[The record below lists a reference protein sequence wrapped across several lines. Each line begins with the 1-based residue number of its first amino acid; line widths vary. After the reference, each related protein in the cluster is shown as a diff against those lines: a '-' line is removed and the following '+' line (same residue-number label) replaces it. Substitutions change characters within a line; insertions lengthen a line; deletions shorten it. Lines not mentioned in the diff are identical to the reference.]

1 MKILVALTYYRPHV
15 SGLTIYVERLAR
27 ALVERG
33 HQLTVLTSQYDRRLP
48 TEEILHGVRV
58 RRMPVLARVSKGV
71 IMPGIGWEA
80 TRQVLAH
87 DAVSLHLPQLDAAGI
102 ALRGR
107 LFRRP
112 TILTY
117 HSDLKLP
124 PGLVNRAADAV
135 VSAANTTAGWLA
147 HRVVAYTEDFA
158 RCSPFLS
165 RRLNKLEVI
174 PPPVEVAPPQAEFGR
189 KLAGIVGDRFPVIG
203 LAARLATEKGVE
215 HLLDALPMIRS
226 RHPKAHVLF
235 AGPYE
240 HVLGEEGYA
249 RRLAPRLAEVE
260 DHWTFLGTLTPPE
273 MTAFF
278 DRCDVTVLPSI
289 NNTETFGLVQIE
301 SMLRGT
307 PVVASDLPGVRQ
319 PVLTT
324 GMGKI
329 TPVGDAP
336 AIAEA
341 VLEVV
346 DHPENYRGDQ
356 AALAEA
362 YAPARTAEAY
372 ERLIL
377 SLARQLGRI
386 ADA

>member
-15 SGLTIYVERLAR
+15 SGLTIYVERLAK

-48 TEEILHGVRV
+48 LEEELNGVHV
-58 RRMPVLARVSKGV
+58 RRVPVMMRVSKGV
-71 IMPGIGWEA
+71 IMPGIGWQA
-80 TRQVLAH
+80 TREVLSH

-107 LFRRP
+107 LLRRP

-124 PGLVNRAADAV
+124 PGLVNRAADTV
-135 VSAANTTAGWLA
+135 VGAANTISGWLA

-158 RCSPFLS
+158 HHSPFLS
-165 RRLNKLEVI
+165 RQLHKLEVI
-174 PPPVEVAPPQAEFGR
+174 PPPVEVAPPDETFRR
-189 KLAGIVGDRFPVIG
+189 KLEEMVSGRFPVVG

-215 HLLDALPMIRS
+215 HLLAALPAIRS
-226 RHPKAHVLF
+226 RHPKLHVLF

-249 RRLAPRLAEVE
+249 RRLAPDLEAVKDE
-260 DHWTFLGTLTPPE
+260 WTFLGTLTPPE

-301 SMLRGT
+301 AALCGT
-307 PVVASDLPGVRQ
+307 PTVASELPGVRV
-319 PVLTT
+319 PTRMA
-324 GMGKI
+324 GMGR
-329 TPVGDAP
+329 TAP
-336 AIAEA
+336 PRDPA
-341 VLEVV
+341 
-346 DHPENYRGDQ
+346 G
-356 AALAEA
+356 LAEA
-362 YAPARTAEAY
+362 ILDVLGHRADYVRPREPIAAQFAPANTAAAY
-372 ERLIL
+372 EVLFERL
-377 SLARQLGRI
+377 RRKGRP
-386 ADA
+386 AQ